1 MGFSIGKHKRDLN
14 RELKFRESVRR
25 KSLKLGKARPVHP
38 KFFKLIEPKAVH
50 LMRKMQTNEYRMARW
65 ERKRILT
72 SILILLLILLASNF
86 AGSYRLYVLIAAP
99 ALAVFIYVQQGY
111 NLKKIYSRYVFRRQL
126 AFSKFARLL
135 VTYLRQVVNGESIL
149 RVFGKLRQRM
159 DSKADKQLLDRL
171 INESRDDPMSD
182 EPYQNFAKR
191 FSGDPSAMVFMEA
204 VDNLRKTGVD
214 GGVIAGLA
222 KQIDE
227 DILKKMIEIRQ
238 MKMRKFRFVNTAIV
252 AMGMLMMGGM
262 LGALVVAEVS
272 SLMSGL
278 HF

>member
-1 MGFSIGKHKRDLN
+1 MVFSIGKHKRDLN

-50 LMRKMQTNEYRMARW
+50 LMRKMQANEYRMSRW

-72 SILILLLILLASNF
+72 SIMILLLVLLASNF
-86 AGSYRLYVLIAAP
+86 AGGYRLYVLIAAP

-111 NLKKIYSRYVFRRQL
+111 NLKKMYSRYVFRRQL

-159 DSKADKQLLDRL
+159 DTKADRQLLDRL

-204 VDNLRKTGVD
+204 VNNLRKTGVD